1 MKILITS
8 DLYSEGPRGKITANG
23 VITSVKNLQSELERL
38 GHKVRVLTLSDTV
51 HSYKDG
57 KVYYVSSLP
66 ALVYPNARVTL
77 PLHNDLVRELILWKP
92 DVIHSQCEIS
102 TMPYAERISRC
113 TGAPIVHTFHTM
125 YEQYVGYIGIN
136 ERFSK
141 YTVSSL
147 AKWRLRNVS
156 LLIAPSTKT
165 KKALQSYSLRAPIRV
180 IPSGISLSQH
190 RKRISEE
197 ARRKKREELGI
208 APDDFVMVF
217 LGRLGK
223 EKNIDELLTLC
234 SRARRRYSNI
244 RLLIVGGGPAKEELE
259 ERAVRLGLGKRVIF
273 TGMVDPASVQ
283 TYYQLGDVF
292 VCASTSETQG
302 LTYIEAAANGLP
314 LLCRRDP
321 VLGDILH
328 EGENGFSYTT
338 QKEFFEAL
346 SFIATNPEWRRAAK
360 KKSEALSLRFDKAV
374 FAKSILRAYAYAL
387 RVCRA
392 RQKKKK

>member
-8 DLYSEGPRGKITANG
+8 DLYSAGPKGKLTANG

-38 GHKVRVLTLSDTV
+38 GHRVRVLTLSDTV

-57 KVYYVSSLP
+57 KVYYIRSVP
-66 ALVYPNARVTL
+66 ALVYPNARFSL
-77 PLHNDLVRELILWKP
+77 PHYSDLVRELILWKP

-102 TMPYAERISRC
+102 TMPYADFISMS

-125 YEQYVGYIGIN
+125 YEQYVNYIGIN
-136 ERFSK
+136 ERFGK
-141 YTVSSL
+141 YTVAGL
-147 AKWRLRNVS
+147 AKWCLRNVS

-165 KKALQSYSLRAPIRV
+165 KKALESYSLRAPIRV

-190 RKRISEE
+190 RKRITVET
-197 ARRKKREELGI
+197 RRKKREELGI
-208 APDDFVMVF
+208 APNDFVMVF

-223 EKNIDELLTLC
+223 EKNVDELLTFFN
-234 SRARRRYSNI
+234 RARRRYSNL

-259 ERAVRLGLGKRVIF
+259 ARAHRLGLGERVIF
-273 TGMVDPASVQ
+273 TGMVDPAMVQ

-321 VLGDILH
+321 CLIDILH
-328 EGENGFSYTT
+328 EGENGFSYAT

-346 SFIATNPEWRRAAK
+346 AFIAANPEWRRAAK
-360 KKSEALSLRFDKAV
+360 KKSEALSMRFDKAV
-374 FAKSILRAYAYAL
+374 FAKSVLRAYAYAL
-387 RVCRA
+387 RLSRA
-392 RQKKKK
+392 RKKSKR

>member
-8 DLYSEGPRGKITANG
+8 DLYSAGPKGKLTANG
-23 VITSVKNLQSELERL
+23 VITSVKNLQSELEHL
-38 GHKVRVLTLSDTV
+38 GHEVRVLTLSDTT
-51 HSYKDG
+51 HSYKEG
-57 KVYYVSSLP
+57 KIYYICSMP
-66 ALVYPNARVTL
+66 ALVYPNARITL
-77 PLHNDLVRELILWKP
+77 PIHNDLVRELILWKP

-102 TMPYAERISRC
+102 TMPYADRISRC

-125 YEQYVGYIGIN
+125 YEQYVGYIGIS

-141 YTVSSL
+141 YTVSSI

-165 KKALQSYSLRAPIRV
+165 KKALESYSLKAPIRV

-190 RKRISEE
+190 RKRISAET
-197 ARRKKREELGI
+197 RKKKREELGI
-208 APDDFVMVF
+208 GEKDFVLVF

-223 EKNIDELLTLC
+223 EKNIDELLRLF
-234 SRARRRYSNI
+234 SRARRTYSNL

-259 ERAVRLGLGKRVIF
+259 ERAAKLGIDGRVIF
-273 TGMVDPASVQ
+273 TGMVDPALVQ

-314 LLCRRDP
+314 LLCRKDP
-321 VLGDILH
+321 CLTDILK
-328 EGENGFSYTT
+328 EGENGFSYANA
-338 QKEFFEAL
+338 KEFMKGL
-346 SFIATNPEWRRAAK
+346 SFMAANPEWRRAAR
-360 KKSEALSLRFDKAV
+360 KKSETLSLRFDKAV
-374 FAKSILRAYAYAL
+374 FGKSALRAYAYAMRL
-387 RVCRA
+387 SRA
-392 RQKKKK
+392 RRKKR